1 MNKYFILSIVCFIIG
16 GIIIGFGLYT
26 GAETA
31 SWAIIIPPIFVGSGW
46 PFTIGSVFIFIGFIL
61 MYIGFFS
68 RAFVLLD
75 EEDFA
80 TARPATGPSTKQPQ
94 YQQQTQHGQP
104 KARTSTSIKTGG
116 VLFIG
121 PIPIIWGS
129 DKKTGYIMAV
139 VSLVLVFIFLI
150 FVLTTIF

>member
-1 MNKYFILSIVCFIIG
+1 MNKYMILSVLFFIIG

-46 PFTIGSVFIFIGFIL
+46 PFTIGSIFIFIGFIL

-75 EEDFA
+75 EEDLPSS
-80 TARPATGPSTKQPQ
+80 RPTDSPSTQQAQQPQ
-94 YQQQTQHGQP
+94 P
-104 KARTSTSIKTGG
+104 RPRTSIKTGG

-129 DKKTGYIMAV
+129 DKKTGFLMAV
-139 VSLVLVFIFLI
+139 VSVVLVFIFLI
-150 FVLTTIF
+150 FVLSTIF